1 MKKENK
7 NINLKVHVVYRSRDE
22 QERRYAVNRKLA
34 DIINF
39 EENGSVRALV
49 Q

>member
-7 NINLKVHVVYRSRDE
+7 KLKVHVIYRSHDE

-39 EENGSVRALV
+39 EENGNTSAMV
-49 Q
+49 

>member
-7 NINLKVHVVYRSRDE
+7 KIRVHITYRSRDE
-22 QERRYAVNRKLA
+22 IERRYAVNRKLA

-39 EENGSVRALV
+39 EENGNTRAMV
-49 Q
+49 